1 MGTTMFKD
9 ILVHLDDGPH
19 SSTRL
24 KVAVDLARRQG
35 AHLTGIFV
43 LDIPGSDLFYGAG
56 MPYAGGGGMTEMVNS
71 LRADQAARA
80 DVMGQQ
86 FGEAVRLQGLE
97 NEWRVV
103 EGDTVGLVAL
113 HARYSDVTVLG
124 QPNSDEAF
132 KGPSADAVLVN
143 VMLSSGRP
151 VLAVP
156 YAGQFEQVGD
166 RVLVAWNASRESTR
180 AVNDALPLL
189 RNAKSVTV
197 LAVNPKR
204 GIEGHGEVPAADICL
219 HLARHGVKA
228 EAAHTIANDISE
240 GDALLS
246 YAADLGVDLIV
257 CGGYGHSRARE
268 MVFGGVTRTLLQEM
282 TVPMLLS
289 H

>member
-1 MGTTMFKD
+1 MGTAMLKD
-9 ILVHLDDGPH
+9 ILVHLDEGPR
-19 SSTRL
+19 SATRL

-56 MPYAGGGGMTEMVNS
+56 MPYAGGGGMSEMVNN
-71 LRADQAARA
+71 LRADASARA
-80 DVMGQQ
+80 DAMGQE
-86 FGEAVRLQGLE
+86 FRDAVRRQGLE
-97 NEWRVV
+97 SEWRVV
-103 EGDTVGLVAL
+103 EGDTVALLGL
-113 HARYSDVTVLG
+113 HARYSDLTVVG
-124 QPNSDEAF
+124 QPNDEDPY

-156 YAGQFEQVGD
+156 YAGTFEQVGD
-166 RVLVAWNASRESTR
+166 RVLVAWNASRELTR

-189 RNAKSVTV
+189 RGAKAVTV
-197 LAVNPKR
+197 LAVNPR
-204 GIEGHGEVPAADICL
+204 HGIEGHGDVPAADICL

-228 EAAHTIANDISE
+228 EAAHTIAKDISE

>member
-1 MGTTMFKD
+1 MFKD
-9 ILVHLDDGPH
+9 ILVHLDEGPR
-19 SSTRL
+19 SAMRL
-24 KVAVDLARRQG
+24 KVAVDLARRQN

-71 LRADQAARA
+71 LRAESATRA
-80 DVMGQQ
+80 DSMAQQ
-86 FGEAVRLQGLE
+86 FKEAVRLQGLE
-97 NEWRVV
+97 GEWRQV
-103 EGDTVGLVAL
+103 EGDTVALLAL
-113 HARYSDVTVLG
+113 HARYADLTVLG
-124 QPNSDEAF
+124 QPNEDESF

-143 VMLSSGRP
+143 VMLASGRP

-156 YAGQFEQVGD
+156 YAGEFERVGE
-166 RVLVAWNASRESTR
+166 RVLIAWNASRESTR

-189 RNAKSVTV
+189 RGATAVTV
-197 LAVNPKR
+197 LAVNPKH
-204 GIEGHGEVPAADICL
+204 GIEGHGDVPAADIAL

-228 EAAHTIANDISE
+228 EAAHTIAKDISE

-246 YAADLGVDLIV
+246 YAADLGIDLIV
-257 CGGYGHSRARE
+257 SGGYGHSRARE